1 MKKFIAKIIKDG
13 TTQTHTI
20 NAINIENAKD
30 ILSKNGTIIEIKEI
44 KEFKLNLI
52 FKAIDERILAIYIK
66 ELSALLEA
74 GVSVLDAF
82 NSVAKGCDNP
92 KLRQIFNDISAD
104 LNAGA
109 SLEKALNTHKD
120 KLGSVVL
127 AMFALGQNS
136 GKLANSLSTLSDMLE
151 NISINRAKFK
161 KAIRYPALTFVALL
175 IAFNIL
181 ITMVM
186 PSFKGIFDSFGGE
199 LYWAS
204 RAILALGSFV
214 SDYGILIAFG
224 SVFVIFL
231 IWYFHKFNYKFQL
244 KFDEIMLKIP
254 LLKRLILYSFLAKFN
269 LILSQLITAGTPIDK
284 ALVISNSV
292 VDNSYIKLKINQ
304 AIKDIYNG
312 NTLNSSFQ
320 KIAIYENIAIEIIKA
335 GEKSGTIDQMFG
347 YISNYYKERYNSLI
361 DNLSAY
367 LEPILLVIISVV
379 VLVLALGIFMPLW
392 DISNG
397 ANLY

>member
-20 NAINIENAKD
+20 NAINLENAKD

-44 KEFKLNLI
+44 KDFRLNLS
-52 FKAIDERILAIYIK
+52 FKSIDERILAIYIK

-92 KLRQIFNDISAD
+92 KLKQIFNDISAD

-120 KLGSVVL
+120 ELGSVVL

-136 GKLANSLSTLSDMLE
+136 GKLASSLSTLSHMLE

-186 PSFKGIFDSFGGE
+186 SSFKGIFDSFGGE

-347 YISNYYKERYNSLI
+347 YISNYYKEKYDSLI

-367 LEPILLVIISVV
+367 LEPILLVIISVA

-392 DISNG
+392 DISNR

>member
-20 NAINIENAKD
+20 NAINLENAKD

-44 KEFKLNLI
+44 KEFRLNLS

-74 GVSVLDAF
+74 GVSLLDAF

-92 KLRQIFNDISAD
+92 KLKQIFNDISAD

-392 DISNG
+392 DISNR

>member
-13 TTQTHTI
+13 TAQTHTI
-20 NAINIENAKD
+20 NAINLENAKD

-44 KEFKLNLI
+44 KEFRLNLS

-74 GVSVLDAF
+74 GVSLLDAF
-82 NSVAKGCDNP
+82 NSVAKGCDNS
-92 KLRQIFNDISAD
+92 KLKQIFNDISAD

-347 YISNYYKERYNSLI
+347 YISNYYKEKYDSLI

-392 DISNG
+392 DISNR

>member
-20 NAINIENAKD
+20 NAINLENAKD

-44 KEFKLNLI
+44 KEFRLNLS

-74 GVSVLDAF
+74 GVSLLDAF

-92 KLRQIFNDISAD
+92 KLKQIFNDISAD

-136 GKLANSLSTLSDMLE
+136 GKLASSLSTLSDMLE

-175 IAFNIL
+175 IALNIL

-347 YISNYYKERYNSLI
+347 HISNYYKERYNSLI

>member
-20 NAINIENAKD
+20 NAINLENAKD

-44 KEFKLNLI
+44 KEFRLNLS

-74 GVSVLDAF
+74 GVSLLDAF

-92 KLRQIFNDISAD
+92 KLKQIFNDISAD

-136 GKLANSLSTLSDMLE
+136 GKLASSLSTLSDMLE

-347 YISNYYKERYNSLI
+347 HISNYYKERYNSLI

-367 LEPILLVIISVV
+367 LEPILLGIISVV

-392 DISNG
+392 DISNR

>member
-20 NAINIENAKD
+20 NAINLENAKD

-44 KEFKLNLI
+44 KEFRLNLS

-74 GVSVLDAF
+74 GVSLLDAF

-92 KLRQIFNDISAD
+92 KLKQIFNDISAD

-224 SVFVIFL
+224 SVFAIFL
-231 IWYFHKFNYKFQL
+231 IWYFHKFYYKFQL

-392 DISNG
+392 DISNR

>member
-20 NAINIENAKD
+20 NAINLENAKD

-44 KEFKLNLI
+44 KEYGLNLS

-74 GVSVLDAF
+74 GVSLLDAF

-92 KLRQIFNDISAD
+92 KLKQIFNDISAD

-136 GKLANSLSTLSDMLE
+136 GKLASSLSTLSDMLE

-347 YISNYYKERYNSLI
+347 HISNYYKERYNSLI

-392 DISNG
+392 DISNR

>member
-44 KEFKLNLI
+44 KDFRLNLS
-52 FKAIDERILAIYIK
+52 FKSIDERILAIYIK

-92 KLRQIFNDISAD
+92 KLKQIFNDISAD

-120 KLGSVVL
+120 ELGSVVL

-136 GKLANSLSTLSDMLE
+136 GKLASSLSTLSNMLE

-224 SVFVIFL
+224 SVLVIFL

-392 DISNG
+392 DISNR

>member
-20 NAINIENAKD
+20 NAINLENAKD

-44 KEFKLNLI
+44 KEYGLNLS

-92 KLRQIFNDISAD
+92 KLKQIFNDISAD

-120 KLGSVVL
+120 ELGSVVL

-136 GKLANSLSTLSDMLE
+136 GKLASSLSTLSNMLE

-320 KIAIYENIAIEIIKA
+320 KIAIYENIAIEIIKV

-347 YISNYYKERYNSLI
+347 YISNYYKEKYDSLI

-367 LEPILLVIISVV
+367 LEPILLVIISVA

-392 DISNG
+392 DISNR

>member
-1 MKKFIAKIIKDG
+1 MS
-13 TTQTHTI
+13 
-20 NAINIENAKD
+20 
-30 ILSKNGTIIEIKEI
+30 L
-44 KEFKLNLI
+44 
-52 FKAIDERILAIYIK
+52 
-66 ELSALLEA
+66 
-74 GVSVLDAF
+74 VDAF

-92 KLRQIFNDISAD
+92 KLKQIFNDISAD
-104 LNAGA
+104 LNAGV

-127 AMFALGQNS
+127 AMCALGQNS
-136 GKLANSLSTLSDMLE
+136 GKLASSLSTLSDMLE

-347 YISNYYKERYNSLI
+347 HISNYYKERYNSLI

-392 DISNG
+392 DISNR

>member
-20 NAINIENAKD
+20 NAINLENAKD

-44 KEFKLNLI
+44 KDFRLNLS
-52 FKAIDERILAIYIK
+52 FKSIDERILAIYIK

-82 NSVAKGCDNP
+82 NSVANGCDNP
-92 KLRQIFNDISAD
+92 KLKQIFNDISAD

-120 KLGSVVL
+120 ELGSVVL

-136 GKLANSLSTLSDMLE
+136 GKLASSLSTLSNMLE

-367 LEPILLVIISVV
+367 LEPILLVIISVA

-392 DISNG
+392 DISNR

>member
-20 NAINIENAKD
+20 NAINLENAKD

-44 KEFKLNLI
+44 KDFRLNLS
-52 FKAIDERILAIYIK
+52 FKSIDERILAIYIK

-120 KLGSVVL
+120 ELGSVVL

-136 GKLANSLSTLSDMLE
+136 GKLASSLSTLSHMLE

-186 PSFKGIFDSFGGE
+186 PSFKGVFDSFGGE

-224 SVFVIFL
+224 SVLVIFL

-320 KIAIYENIAIEIIKA
+320 KISIYENIAIEIIKA

-392 DISNG
+392 DISNR

>member
-20 NAINIENAKD
+20 NAINLENAKD

-44 KEFKLNLI
+44 KEFRLNLS

-92 KLRQIFNDISAD
+92 KLKQIFNDISAD

-120 KLGSVVL
+120 ELGSVVL

-136 GKLANSLSTLSDMLE
+136 GKLASSLSTLSNMLE

-186 PSFKGIFDSFGGE
+186 SSFKGIFDSFGGE

-367 LEPILLVIISVV
+367 LEPILLVIISVA

-392 DISNG
+392 DISNR

>member
-20 NAINIENAKD
+20 NAINLENAKD
-30 ILSKNGTIIEIKEI
+30 ILSKNGIIIEIKEI
-44 KEFKLNLI
+44 KEYGLNLS
-52 FKAIDERILAIYIK
+52 FKSIDERILAIYIK

-92 KLRQIFNDISAD
+92 KLKQIFNDISAD

-120 KLGSVVL
+120 ELGSVVL

-136 GKLANSLSTLSDMLE
+136 GKLSNSLSTLSDMLE

-224 SVFVIFL
+224 SVLVIFL

-367 LEPILLVIISVV
+367 LEPILLVIISVA

-392 DISNG
+392 DISNR

>member
-20 NAINIENAKD
+20 NAINLENAKD

-74 GVSVLDAF
+74 GVSLLDAF

-92 KLRQIFNDISAD
+92 KLKQIFNDISAD

-136 GKLANSLSTLSDMLE
+136 GKLASSLSTLSDMLE

-347 YISNYYKERYNSLI
+347 HISNYYKERYNSLI

-392 DISNG
+392 DISNR

>member
-1 MKKFIAKIIKDG
+1 
-13 TTQTHTI
+13 
-20 NAINIENAKD
+20 
-30 ILSKNGTIIEIKEI
+30 
-44 KEFKLNLI
+44 
-52 FKAIDERILAIYIK
+52 
-66 ELSALLEA
+66 
-74 GVSVLDAF
+74 
-82 NSVAKGCDNP
+82 
-92 KLRQIFNDISAD
+92 
-104 LNAGA
+104 
-109 SLEKALNTHKD
+109 
-120 KLGSVVL
+120 
-127 AMFALGQNS
+127 
-136 GKLANSLSTLSDMLE
+136 
-151 NISINRAKFK
+151 
-161 KAIRYPALTFVALL
+161 
-175 IAFNIL
+175 
-181 ITMVM
+181 
-186 PSFKGIFDSFGGE
+186 
-199 LYWAS
+199 
-204 RAILALGSFV
+204 
-214 SDYGILIAFG
+214 
-224 SVFVIFL
+224 
-231 IWYFHKFNYKFQL
+231 
-244 KFDEIMLKIP
+244 MLKIP

-335 GEKSGTIDQMFG
+335 GENSGTIDQMFG

-392 DISNG
+392 DISNR

>member
-20 NAINIENAKD
+20 NAINLENAKD

-44 KEFKLNLI
+44 KEYGLNLS

-74 GVSVLDAF
+74 GVSLLDAF

-92 KLRQIFNDISAD
+92 KLKQIFNDISAD
-104 LNAGA
+104 LNAGV

-136 GKLANSLSTLSDMLE
+136 GKLASSLSTLSDMLE

-347 YISNYYKERYNSLI
+347 HISNYYKERYNSLI

-392 DISNG
+392 DISNR

>member
-20 NAINIENAKD
+20 NAINLENAKD

-44 KEFKLNLI
+44 KEFRLNLS

-74 GVSVLDAF
+74 GVSLLDAF

-92 KLRQIFNDISAD
+92 KLKQIFNDISAD

-136 GKLANSLSTLSDMLE
+136 GKLASSLSTLSDMLE

-347 YISNYYKERYNSLI
+347 HISNYYKERYNSLI
-361 DNLSAY
+361 DKLSAY

-392 DISNG
+392 DISNR

>member
-20 NAINIENAKD
+20 NAINLENAKD

-44 KEFKLNLI
+44 KEFRLNLS

-74 GVSVLDAF
+74 GVSLLDAF

-92 KLRQIFNDISAD
+92 KLKQIFNDISAD

-136 GKLANSLSTLSDMLE
+136 GKLASSLSTLSDMLE

-161 KAIRYPALTFVALL
+161 KAIRYPTLTFVALL

-347 YISNYYKERYNSLI
+347 HISNYYKERYNSLI

>member
-20 NAINIENAKD
+20 NAINLENAKD

-44 KEFKLNLI
+44 KEFRLNLS

-74 GVSVLDAF
+74 GVSLLDAF

-92 KLRQIFNDISAD
+92 KLKQIFNDISAD

-127 AMFALGQNS
+127 AMFALGQNT
-136 GKLANSLSTLSDMLE
+136 GKLASSLSTLSDMLE

-254 LLKRLILYSFLAKFN
+254 LLKRLILYSFLTKFN

-347 YISNYYKERYNSLI
+347 HISNYYKERYNSLI

-392 DISNG
+392 DISNR

>member
-20 NAINIENAKD
+20 NAINLENAKD

-44 KEFKLNLI
+44 KEFRLNLS

-74 GVSVLDAF
+74 GVSLLDAF

-92 KLRQIFNDISAD
+92 KLKQIFNDISAD

-347 YISNYYKERYNSLI
+347 HISNYYKERYNSLI

-392 DISNG
+392 DISNR

>member
-20 NAINIENAKD
+20 NAINLENAKD

-44 KEFKLNLI
+44 KEYGLNLS

-92 KLRQIFNDISAD
+92 KLKQIFNDISAD

-109 SLEKALNTHKD
+109 SLEKALSAHKD

-224 SVFVIFL
+224 SVLVIFL

-347 YISNYYKERYNSLI
+347 YISNYYKEKYNSLI

-392 DISNG
+392 DISNR